1 MHLANVYR
9 VGGSGYS
16 VLAHT
21 LRHALR
27 THDGYPELGVGF
39 ESSVPGLHFLGTAAA
54 DTFGPRCR
62 FVVGARYAGRAL
74 AGYITGLG
82 GHGHARA
89 ALRRADGLL
98 ASRHGSPGP

>member
-54 DTFGPRCR
+54 ATFGPLCR
-62 FVVGARYAGRAL
+62 FVVGTRYAGRAP
-74 AGYITGLG
+74 AGHSTGLRG
-82 GHGHARA
+82 YGQAAA
-89 ALRRADGLL
+89 ALPRADGRL
-98 ASRHGSPGP
+98 AARKRSPGA